1 MRYGSLRPALDPL
14 LPTVE
19 KPGRYVGI
27 ERNVTRKDLAA
38 ASVTL
43 ALAFPDT
50 YEIGMSHTGLKILY
64 EIVNRRPDFACER
77 VYAPWVDLEAKMR
90 ENAIPLFSTESFAPA
105 ADFDVL
111 GFSLQAELNYSNI
124 VNMLD
129 LAELPVWQRD
139 RRESDPIVLGG
150 GPCTANPE
158 PIADFFDAFLIG
170 DAEETLTRFLEEYA
184 KGRGEGFPRR
194 ELLAKLASIEG
205 IYVPSFYD
213 VTYDEKGRI
222 AATTRNDPRV
232 PERAKRTWVPV
243 LKPEYY
249 PEKPMVPSVEIVQDR
264 LGVEVMRG
272 CTQGCRFCQAGYWY
286 RPVRELDPGDVAEM
300 TKKFIAES
308 GWSEVG
314 LLSLSTAD
322 YSQIEPLV
330 KCLAPQLS
338 DRRVS
343 ISLPSLRAEAFSVG
357 LADAV
362 SEVRKSGFTFAPETG
377 SDRLRRVINK
387 TFTNADMVAA
397 ADVAFARGWDLIKV
411 YTMIGLPTETQ
422 SDLDELV
429 VLVRDILA
437 QGKKH
442 GRKQVNVSVGS
453 FVPKSWTPF
462 QWAPFDDVET
472 LERKLAYL
480 KERFRSVRGARMKWH
495 EPREAEIECTLSRGD
510 RRMARVLHAAWKS
523 GVKFDGW
530 SEHFRYDL
538 WMKAFDAAGIPK
550 ESYLRA
556 YDTDEVM
563 PWDVLD
569 ASITKRFLQIELIK
583 AKKEWRTEDCK
594 WGHCY
599 ACGVPGNG
607 EDTVLA
613 KAMPFDSLRPHSGA
627 PPEGEGE
634 GPGRGASSLPSE
646 AREEARAA
654 GAERGARDQA
664 SDRGRIRPSRS
675 PVRPKGAGPM
685 RSAERRAAYRQKAM
699 PDLPAAVRVRG
710 GQGGPVFRHRVVFE
724 KTGDARLL
732 SHRNTMDVLE
742 RAIRAAGLPARYSE
756 GFNPHMKLS
765 MGPALPL
772 GLESRHEVFD
782 VEGVAPFSSEAARAI
797 NEKLPPGIAVV
808 DLRSLSPADP
818 ALSKAVKSARYVV
831 RLDSAE
837 HITRAGDALANGWR
851 ESVPALRAF
860 SLETDERGARLRF
873 EINLDQSAG
882 ETSTPKKVLES
893 LLAIPPEAQASL
905 SVTREATVLS

>member
-1 MRYGSLRPALDPL
+1 MRYASVRPRLDPL

-27 ERNVTRKDLAA
+27 ERNVTRKDLSA

-64 EIVNRRPDFACER
+64 EIVNRRAEFACER
-77 VYAPWVDLEAKMR
+77 VYAPWTDLEAKMR
-90 ENAIPLFSTESFAPA
+90 EKGIPLFSTESFAPA

-111 GFSLQAELNYSNI
+111 GFSLQAELNYSNV

-129 LAELPVWQRD
+129 LAGLPVWQRD
-139 RRESDPIVLGG
+139 RRENDPIVLGG

-158 PIADFFDAFLIG
+158 PLADFFDAFLVG
-170 DAEETLTRFLEEYA
+170 DAEEALPRVLDAYQDARTRGLS
-184 KGRGEGFPRR
+184 RR
-194 ELLAKLASIEG
+194 DLLAALAGIEG

-213 VTYDEKGRI
+213 VAYDVDGGI
-222 AATTRNDPRV
+222 TAITRNDARA

-264 LGVEVMRG
+264 LGLEVMRG

-300 TKKFIAES
+300 TTKFIAES

-422 SDLDELV
+422 ADLDELV

-442 GRKQVNVSVGS
+442 GRKQVNVSIGS

-480 KERFRSVRGARMKWH
+480 KEKFRSVRGARMKWH
-495 EPREAEIECTLSRGD
+495 EPREAEVECALSRGD
-510 RRMARVLHAAWKS
+510 RRMARVLHAAWAS
-523 GVKFDGW
+523 GVRFDGW

-538 WMKAFDAAGIPK
+538 WMKAFVTAGIPK
-550 ESYLRA
+550 GSYLRE
-556 YDTDEVM
+556 YDINEIL

-613 KAMPFDSLRPHSGA
+613 KGMPGASIPPHPA
-627 PPEGEGE
+627 PLPGGEGVSRE
-634 GPGRGASSLPSE
+634 GDPS
-646 AREEARAA
+646 AY
-654 GAERGARDQA
+654 RDVA
-664 SDRGRIRPSRS
+664 
-675 PVRPKGAGPM
+675 KG
-685 RSAERRAAYRQKAM
+685 AAYRQKAM
-699 PDLPAAVRVRG
+699 PDLPTAVRVRAAG
-710 GQGGPVFRHRVVFE
+710 GNKVYRHRVTFE
-724 KTGDARLL
+724 KVGDARLI
-732 SHRNTMDVLE
+732 SHRNTMDVFE
-742 RAIRAAGLPARYSE
+742 RAIRAGGLPARYSE

-782 VEGVAPFSSEAARAI
+782 VEGVAPFGEEAAARI
-797 NEKLPPGIAVV
+797 NEKLPPGITVAEV
-808 DLRSLSPADP
+808 RELSPADP

-831 RLDSAE
+831 RLDSPE
-837 HITRAGDALANGWR
+837 HVTRAGEALANGWSA
-851 ESVPALRAF
+851 SVPALRAF
-860 SLETDERGARLRF
+860 SLEADDSGARLRF
-873 EINLDQSAG
+873 EINLDQAAG
-882 ETSTPKKVLES
+882 ETSTPKKVLAT
-893 LLAIPPEAQASL
+893 LLAITPEAQASL
-905 SVTREATVLS
+905 SVTREATVLA

>member
-1 MRYGSLRPALDPL
+1 MRYRSLRPLLDPI

-27 ERNVTRKDLAA
+27 ERNVVRKDLSRAA
-38 ASVTL
+38 VSV

-64 EIVNRRPDFACER
+64 EILNRRPELACER
-77 VYAPWVDLEAKMR
+77 TYAPWVDLEARMR
-90 ENAIPLFSTESFAPA
+90 EERIPLFTVESFAPV
-105 ADFDVL
+105 ADFDVV
-111 GFSLQAELNYSNI
+111 GFSLQSELNYSN
-124 VNMLD
+124 VPNMLD
-129 LAELPVWQRD
+129 LAGIPVWQRD
-139 RRESDPIVLGG
+139 RGDSDALVLGG

-158 PIADFFDAFLIG
+158 PVADFFDAFLIG
-170 DAEETLTRFLEEYA
+170 DAEEALPRFLDVLAEA
-184 KGRGEGFPRR
+184 RAAALPRR
-194 ELLAKLASIEG
+194 EVLVRLAGLDG

-213 VTYDEKGRI
+213 VSYRADGRI
-222 AATTRNDPRV
+222 ESIVRNDPRV
-232 PERAKRTWVPV
+232 PERARRTWVPV

-249 PEKPMVPSVEIVQDR
+249 PDRPMVPSVEVVQDR
-264 LGVEVMRG
+264 LGLEVMRG

-286 RPVRELDPGDVAEM
+286 RPVRELDPADVVSM
-300 TKKFIAES
+300 TKSFIAES

-330 KCLAPQLS
+330 RCLAPDLS
-338 DRRVS
+338 ERRVS

-387 TFTNADMVAA
+387 TFTNADMIQA

-411 YTMIGLPTETQ
+411 YTMIGLPTETT

-429 VLVRDILA
+429 TLVEGILA
-437 QGKKH
+437 QGRKH
-442 GRKQVNVSVGS
+442 GRKEVNVSVGP

-462 QWAPFDDVET
+462 QWAPFDGVDV

-480 KERFRSVRGARMKWH
+480 KDRFRRVRGARMKWH
-495 EPREAEIECTLSRGD
+495 EPREAEIECVLSRGD
-510 RRMARVLHAAWKS
+510 RRMAGVLHAAWKS

-530 SEHFRYDL
+530 SEHFRHDL
-538 WMKAFDAAGIPK
+538 WLRAFDVEGISK

-556 YDTDEVM
+556 YDLDEVL

-569 ASITKRFLQIELIK
+569 ISINKRFLRVELVK
-583 AKKEWRTEDCK
+583 AMKEMRTEDCK

-613 KAMPFDSLRPHSGA
+613 SSMPG
-627 PPEGEGE
+627 
-634 GPGRGASSLPSE
+634 SLPTIDAAV
-646 AREEARAA
+646 ARPDDPAA
-654 GAERGARDQA
+654 YRDVA
-664 SDRGRIRPSRS
+664 
-675 PVRPKGAGPM
+675 KG
-685 RSAERRAAYRQKAM
+685 AAYRQKAM
-699 PDLPAAVRVRG
+699 PDLPSAVRRS
-710 GQGGPVFRHRVVFE
+710 PAAAPRVFRHRVTFE
-724 KTGDARLL
+724 KRGDARFL
-732 SHRNTMDVLE
+732 SHRNTMDVFE

-782 VEGVAPFSSEAARAI
+782 VDGIGPFGAGAADVI
-797 NEKLPPGIAVV
+797 NAKLPPGMRALEVRE
-808 DLRSLSPADP
+808 LAAGEPPLSR
-818 ALSKAVKSARYVV
+818 AVKGAKYAV
-831 RLDSAE
+831 RLESDEHVGRAAE
-837 HITRAGDALANGWR
+837 AIGNGWK
-851 ESVPALRAF
+851 EQVPALRAI
-860 SLETDERGARLRF
+860 SLDGDELTF
-873 EINLDQSAG
+873 EVNLDQAAG
-882 ETSTPKKVLES
+882 ETATAKKVLES
-893 LLAIPPEAQASL
+893 LLGIPPEAQLSL
-905 SVTREATVLS
+905 SVSREATVLG